1 MPDTGRLLVRAGSR
15 LHSMAEARTLLAHA
29 AGVEPS
35 LLAALAS
42 IDDAAA
48 TEFAQ
53 LVERR
58 LAGEPVQYL
67 TGQAWFRTVGVAV
80 APGVFIP
87 RPETEVMTG
96 WAIAQLEELGG
107 EPVVVE
113 LCAGSGAIS
122 AAIAAERPGCRQY
135 AVELSPEAARI
146 AEGNLAGT
154 GVELAEGDMADA
166 FAALDGTVD
175 LVIANPPYIPWEYWE
190 QVAVDVRTHEPALAL
205 FSGADGLD
213 ALRTVARVAA
223 RLLRPGGQVCAEH
236 AEVQSDGAVAVFA
249 EVGGFTRIVDHP
261 DLTAR
266 PRFVTAQRVLA
277 G

>member
-1 MPDTGRLLVRAGSR
+1 MLVETVNAVRESGGNPDSLRLHGQEINLTTSAIAKMNLYLHGLEDFEIRRGDTFRDPKFTERGRLRKFDV
-15 LHSMAEARTLLAHA
+15 
-29 AGVEPS
+29 
-35 LLAALAS
+35 
-42 IDDAAA
+42 
-48 TEFAQ
+48 
-53 LVERR
+53 
-58 LAGEPVQYL
+58 
-67 TGQAWFRTVGVAV
+67 
-80 APGVFIP
+80 
-87 RPETEVMTG
+87 
-96 WAIAQLEELGG
+96 
-107 EPVVVE
+107 
-113 LCAGSGAIS
+113 
-122 AAIAAERPGCRQY
+122 
-135 AVELSPEAARI
+135 
-146 AEGNLAGT
+146 
-154 GVELAEGDMADA
+154 
-166 FAALDGTVD
+166 
-175 LVIANPPYIPWEYWE
+175 VIANPPYIPWEYWE